1 MQPLLAPLV
10 LLALGQSSLFE
21 MDKPT
26 PLGPPGSAGE
36 GPTWH
41 PELGILTSGHKGI
54 HQISPDGN
62 ASVFLEGAG
71 TNGLLFGPGGQLYAC
86 QPSMKRVIRIDPQ
99 TKAITVLADNFE
111 GKKFNQP
118 NDLSFD
124 DQGRLYFS
132 DPRYGPKDGME
143 QRDPDGKTIEGVYRI
158 DPDGKI
164 VRVIGREVERAN
176 GVAVSRDGKWL
187 YVADNNND
195 TRRGARKLWRF
206 SRNNDGSIDTKSQVL
221 LYDWKEGRGPDGLKE
236 DKNGILYVAGGLNK
250 NNPPFENDSAPG
262 GIYVIDPNRP
272 AEQRLVA
279 QLPIP
284 TDEVTN
290 CAFGGEDRMT
300 LYITG
305 GGVLYSVRTKTPG
318 AVRFGKPK

>member
-1 MQPLLAPLV
+1 MQQF
-10 LLALGQSSLFE
+10 LGYLILIAFGQTSPFDSE
-21 MDKPT
+21 KPIV
-26 PLGPPGSAGE
+26 LGPSGSAGE

-41 PELGILTSGHKGI
+41 PGLGILTSGHKGI
-54 HQISPDGN
+54 HQLSPNGN

-71 TNGLLFGPGGQLYAC
+71 TNGLLFGPGGYLYAC
-86 QPSMKRVIRIDPQ
+86 QPSMKRVIRIDPK
-99 TKAITVLADNFE
+99 TKAVTVLADNFE

-124 DQGRLYFS
+124 DLGRLYFS

-143 QRDPDGKTIEGVYRI
+143 QRDAEGKTIEGVYRI

-164 VRVIGREVERAN
+164 FRVIGREVERAN

-195 TRRGARKLWRF
+195 TLHGARKLWRF
-206 SRNNDGSIDTKSQVL
+206 ARKDDGSIDTKSQVL

-236 DKNGILYVAGGLNK
+236 DKNGVLYVAGGLNK

-262 GIYVIDPNRP
+262 GIYVIDPNLP
-272 AEQRLVA
+272 ADRRLVA
-279 QLPIP
+279 QLRIP

-290 CAFGGEDRMT
+290 CAFGGEDLRT
-300 LYITG
+300 LFITG
-305 GGVLYSVRTKTPG
+305 GGVLYSVRTSTPG
-318 AVRFGKPK
+318 AVRFATAK